1 MINRPELRL
10 HARHDVIPTTENV
23 GGGSIQII
31 GFFITDPILT
41 PLYKGFRV
49 GPFSS
54 ARNARLWSKAMI
66 GVLLRVGVVFERGV
80 EFEVLFRFR
89 EDRSL
94 DYEDIDI
101 PY

>member
-10 HARHDVIPTTENV
+10 HARHDVIPTTE
-23 GGGSIQII
+23 
-31 GFFITDPILT
+31 GFYITDPILT
-41 PLYKGFRV
+41 RLYKGFRV

-54 ARNARLWSKAMI
+54 AGNARLWSKAMI
-66 GVLLRVGVVFERGV
+66 GILLRIGVVFERGE
-80 EFEVLFRFR
+80 EFEVLYRFR

-94 DYEDIDI
+94 EYEDIDI